1 MDKNKFKQ
9 RMKDLPL
16 FLLIYTL
23 ISIASDLITKRIDF
37 SFQSILISLPKKAV
51 TSIITFLGTALFWY
65 LFGLTE
71 KKK

>member
-23 ISIASDLITKRIDF
+23 INIASDLITKRIDF
-37 SFQSILISLPKKAV
+37 SFQSILISLSKKVV
-51 TSIITFLGTALFWY
+51 TSIITYLGVALFWY